1 MSSKARVVT
10 AVLLAV
16 GALSTLGASSASATW
31 LVNGTPLT
39 GSAAVSTQ
47 ALVDENSTFLVPGFS
62 LVAVCNGHFFDALNP
77 RIFSSDKAF
86 ASELTFLGCSVVQ
99 PTGCELEGQPAAIAT
114 TAILALA
121 VKGLG
126 EAAKITFTP
135 ETKTTLANIEFKAT
149 NECAF
154 RGLEPITG
162 SFVEGLPT
170 GQLSLLA
177 QAITGLGSTEGNN
190 SLQIAGQKA
199 FIDGGRYLMT
209 LASDS
214 KWSFD

>member
-1 MSSKARVVT
+1 MSSKAKVVT
-10 AVLLAV
+10 TVLVVA
-16 GALSTLGASSASATW
+16 GALSAFDASSASATW

-47 ALVDENSTFLVPGFS
+47 ALVDENYTFLVPGFD
-62 LVAVCNGHFFDALNP
+62 LVAVCSGHFLDSTNP
-77 RIFSSDKAF
+77 QIFGSDKVF
-86 ASELTFLGCSVVQ
+86 ASALTFLGCSVVT
-99 PTGCELEGQPAAIAT
+99 PTKCELEGQPASIST

-121 VKGLG
+121 AKGTG
-126 EAAKITFTP
+126 EAAKVTFTP
-135 ETKTTLANIEFKAT
+135 ETKTTFTNIEFKSN

-154 RGLEPITG
+154 KGLEPITG
-162 SFVEGLPT
+162 AFVEGAPT

-190 SLQIAGQKA
+190 SLQIGGQKA
-199 FIDGGRYLMT
+199 FIDGGRELLT